1 MNQEPTIRRRPRV
14 PWLAATVRSATV
26 LSATVIAAAVLAG
39 APAVSAQEEE
49 PIVEGETATIRIG
62 DRARAQIR
70 LAFPKADLDAA
81 LSAADRGVAQEIE
94 QTLRDDLAYSGIFNV
109 QGPTELAV
117 LTLTGERAHD
127 FEQYRS
133 LGNEVVLLAT
143 IKREDDK
150 IVLEGRVYDLPSA
163 QSITGKR
170 YRGLPSQARRVA
182 HTLADALHLQF
193 TGRPGIA
200 LTTIAFQSDRDASNR
215 QELYLMDYDGH
226 NQRRISSHQS
236 TSGFSDWSPTG
247 DAIAYMSYFSGSPGI
262 YYVDLQSNRK
272 VPVYAGGSLNLSPS
286 FSPDGKKIAF
296 SHTSEINV
304 DVYTCE
310 RECRDPRR
318 LTTSRAIDTN
328 PAWSPDGRHVA
339 FTSDRSGKPN
349 VYVMDVDG
357 GNVRRLSFEGDYN
370 DGACW
375 RPDGT
380 HLVYASRRS
389 GFRFQVTETSLV
401 DLATR
406 TLTNGPDSYEEPCY
420 APDGRHLVF
429 TVKRGR
435 ESQIHV
441 MNADGTLWRQ
451 LTHQGN
457 NLAADWSPF
466 AQ

>member
-1 MNQEPTIRRRPRV
+1 MSQESTPRLRPLL
-14 PWLAATVRSATV
+14 PWLAAVT
-26 LSATVIAAAVLAG
+26 LSLAVAH
-39 APAVSAQEEE
+39 AVPAQEEE
-49 PIVEGETATIRIG
+49 PIEEGETATIEIG
-62 DRARAQIR
+62 EGARAQIR
-70 LAFPKADLDAA
+70 LAFPKANVEASVGAD
-81 LSAADRGVAQEIE
+81 DRGVAEEIE
-94 QTLRDDLAYSGIFNV
+94 QTLRDDLEYSGIFNI

-117 LTLTGERAHD
+117 LTLTGVRDHD
-127 FEQYRS
+127 FEQFRS

-150 IVLEGRVYDLPSA
+150 IVLEGRVYDLPSS

-182 HTLADALHLQF
+182 HTLADALHVQF

-200 LTTIAFQSDRDASNR
+200 LTTIAFQSDRDAQNR

-247 DAIAYMSYFSGSPGI
+247 DAIAYMSYFAGTPGI
-262 YYVDLQSNRK
+262 YYVDLKSNRK
-272 VPVYAGGSLNLSPS
+272 VPVYQDGTLNLSPS
-286 FSPDGKKIAF
+286 FSPDGKQIAF
-296 SHTSEINV
+296 AHTSEVNV
-304 DVYTCE
+304 DLYLCE
-310 RECRDPRR
+310 RECTSPRR
-318 LTTSRAIDTN
+318 VTTSRAIDTN
-328 PAWSPDGRHVA
+328 PAWSPDGRHIA

-349 VYVMDVDG
+349 IYVMDVDG

-380 HLVYASRRS
+380 HVVYASRRS
-389 GFRFQVTETSLV
+389 GFRFQVTVTSLV
-401 DLATR
+401 DLQTQ

-420 APDGRHLVF
+420 SPDGRRIVF

-441 MNADGTLWRQ
+441 MNADGTGWRQ
-451 LTHQGN
+451 LTHEGS

-466 AQ
+466 EQ